1 MCAIDA
7 LGAAFVFNQY
17 TLITSCQGDF
27 RLITGLGTSS
37 KGQKG
42 VQMIDESV
50 VLPII
55 KVNGRVHQQA
65 EDTIVREIP
74 VTLYFNKE
82 EIVTVLCSPNH
93 VKELMIG
100 FLISEGF
107 VQDRDDIYT
116 LGYHCEENIVR
127 VEGKSRPAQK
137 EVMNRRVMSACCGK
151 SRASFNFE
159 NDASLVKVQES
170 IIKLTLDHALYYANY
185 LDMNSSLFKQ
195 TGGIHNG
202 GVAHAG
208 EVLYACYDI
217 GRHNVLDKILGKA
230 YLLNLDLTDHVLFF
244 SGRVSSEILLKVA
257 KMNIPIL
264 VARSA
269 PSDLAL
275 AFAKDLNITVIGFAR
290 GDRFNIYTCPE
301 RISFPP

>member
-1 MCAIDA
+1 
-7 LGAAFVFNQY
+7 
-17 TLITSCQGDF
+17 
-27 RLITGLGTSS
+27 
-37 KGQKG
+37 
-42 VQMIDESV
+42 MIDQTV

-55 KVNGRVHQQA
+55 RVKGREHRQT

-74 VTLYFNKE
+74 MTLYFNKE
-82 EIVTVLCSPNH
+82 EIVTVLCSPNQ

-107 VQDRDDIYT
+107 VRERDDIYT
-116 LGYHCEENIVR
+116 IGHHCEENIIR
-127 VEGKSRPAQK
+127 VEGKPRPDQK
-137 EVMNRRVMSACCGK
+137 DVMNRRVMSSCCGK

-170 IIKLTLDHALYYANY
+170 QVKLNLEQAVYYANY
-185 LDMNSSLFKQ
+185 LDQNSDLFKE

-202 GVAHAG
+202 GIGRSG
-208 EVLYACYDI
+208 EVLYTCYDI
-217 GRHNVLDKILGKA
+217 GRHNVLDKLLGRA
-230 YLLNLDLTDHVLFF
+230 YLLNLDLAGHVLFF

-269 PSDLAL
+269 PTDLAL
-275 AFAKDLNITVIGFAR
+275 ALAEDLNITVIGFAR
-290 GDRFNIYTCPE
+290 GDRLNIYTCPE
-301 RISFPP
+301 RIALPPQLTSVGIKKTG